1 MADGSTGV
9 RQEILALEQ
18 RRFKAMCAG
27 DVGELDRLLHRD
39 LKYTHSSGMA
49 DSKES
54 YTRGVGEKLWDYQSI
69 KTSNEVVSVYG
80 ETALVHCRLQI
91 DLKVRDV
98 QKQVDSL
105 ALTVWIRDEGR
116 WQVAAVH
123 STAYPKG

>member
-1 MADGSTGV
+1 M
-9 RQEILALEQ
+9 I
-18 RRFKAMCAG
+18 AG
-27 DVGELDRLLHRD
+27 DVGELDKLLHAD
-39 LKYTHSSGMA
+39 LKYTHSSGLV
-49 DSKES
+49 DSKDS
-54 YTRGVGEKLWDYQSI
+54 YIRGVREKLWDYQSI

-91 DLKVRDV
+91 DLKVKDV

-123 STAYPKG
+123 STAHPKG

>member
-1 MADGSTGV
+1 MTINDEV
-9 RQEILALEQ
+9 LALDE
-18 RRFKAMCAG
+18 RRLKAMIAA
-27 DVGELDRLLHRD
+27 DVGELEKLLHAG
-39 LKYTHSSGMA
+39 LKYTHSSGLV
-49 DSKES
+49 DSKDS
-54 YTRGVGEKLWDYQSI
+54 YIRGVRDKLWDYQSI

-91 DLKVRDV
+91 DLKVKNV

-116 WQVAAVH
+116 WQVLAVH